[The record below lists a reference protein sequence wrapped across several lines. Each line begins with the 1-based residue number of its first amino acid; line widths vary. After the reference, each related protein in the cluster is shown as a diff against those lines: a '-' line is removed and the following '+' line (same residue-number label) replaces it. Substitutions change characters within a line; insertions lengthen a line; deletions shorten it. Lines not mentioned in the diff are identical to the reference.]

1 MRRSAACARLHGH
14 AGHRALT
21 CVCAALDLDK
31 ALAIAPTEPAYV
43 ARKET
48 LVRALNRA
56 TAFNEAA
63 DDIVRKLT
71 RGEDGASTGLL

>member
-1 MRRSAACARLHGH
+1 
-14 AGHRALT
+14 
-21 CVCAALDLDK
+21 
-31 ALAIAPTEPAYV
+31 V